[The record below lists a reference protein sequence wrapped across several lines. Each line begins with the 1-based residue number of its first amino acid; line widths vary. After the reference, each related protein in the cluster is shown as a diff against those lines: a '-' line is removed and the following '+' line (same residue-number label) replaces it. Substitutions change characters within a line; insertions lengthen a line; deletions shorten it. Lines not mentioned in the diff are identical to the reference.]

1 MLIPLLLVL
10 LPSADDPTSDAARPN
25 VLFIMSDDHTT
36 QAFGCYGSRLADL
49 DPTPTLDAL
58 AAEGLVFDNAL
69 VTNSICTPSRACIL
83 TGQYAHTN
91 GVTDLTQA
99 IDPPRQMLAHAF
111 GEAGYET
118 AMIGKWHLKREPAAF
133 DFYTVLPGQGLY
145 FDPVFRTRGEQPWPK
160 NSFVA
165 EGKHSSD
172 AITDV
177 TLDWFR
183 KREADDDRK
192 AKPFFLMHHY
202 KAPHDYFEYAPRY
215 ESYLADVTIP
225 EPETFDQAAPFGSIA
240 VHGHNNELDGY
251 LGTSVGRRNLR
262 RNYTKYYE
270 PPASLSDDEAK
281 RQVYQTYLKHYLRCV
296 KGVDDN
302 LARLFAYL
310 KSSGQW
316 DNTLIVYTGDQGFM
330 LGEHDY
336 IDKRWMYEPSLRMPL
351 IIKPPKTSSGDA
363 PAAGTRVDAIVENV
377 DFGPTMLDYAGADL
391 PERFTQG
398 ETAVQGR
405 SFAEILRTGEEP
417 SDWKQEG
424 YYRYWMHLAHHDNPA
439 MVGMRTKTHSLI
451 YYYACGYDG
460 ENQTPP
466 AWELYDLAAD
476 PLQTTNIYDAA
487 DPELVADLKSRFAA
501 LRDRVGDDGSHYPAT
516 EAVIQEF
523 WDYDAEDRERAI
535 AISHQVLKDRQA
547 GINPNGTRDR

>member
-1 MLIPLLLVL
+1 MTRTLLLL
-10 LPSADDPTSDAARPN
+10 LTFIAAATCHAADRPN
-25 VLFIMSDDHTT
+25 VIFIMSDDHTT

-49 DPTPTLDAL
+49 NPTPTLDAL
-58 AAEGLVFDNAL
+58 AAEGYVFDNAL

-99 IDPPRQMLAHAF
+99 IDPPNQMLAHAF
-111 GEAGYET
+111 SEAGYET

-133 DFYTVLPGQGLY
+133 DYYAVLPGQGLY
-145 FDPVFRTRGEQPWPK
+145 FDPIFRLRGDQPWPK
-160 NSFVA
+160 NTIVKQ
-165 EGKHSSD
+165 GQHSSD
-172 AITDV
+172 AITDL
-177 TLDWFR
+177 TLEWFQKRDADEAR
-183 KREADDDRK
+183 KEQ
-192 AKPFFLMHHY
+192 PFFLMHHY

-215 ESYLADVTIP
+215 EDYLAEVTIP
-225 EPETFDQAAPFGSIA
+225 EPETFDQAEPFGSIA
-240 VHGHNNELDGY
+240 THGHEGELDAY
-251 LGTSVGRRNLR
+251 IGTSVGDRNLR

-270 PPASLSDDEAK
+270 PSADLSYEERK
-281 RQVYQTYLKHYLRCV
+281 QQVYQTYLKHYLRCV

-302 LARLFAYL
+302 LARLFDYL

-351 IIKPPKTSSGDA
+351 IIKPAKATSGDA
-363 PAAGTRVDAIVENV
+363 PEPGTRFDAIVENV
-377 DFGPTMLDYAGADL
+377 DFGPTMLDYVGASA
-391 PERFTQG
+391 PERFD
-398 ETAVQGR
+398 VQGR
-405 SFAEILRTGEEP
+405 SFADLFRTGDEP
-417 SDWKQEG
+417 EDWKTAG

-451 YYYACGYDG
+451 YYYACGYEG

-466 AWELYDLAAD
+466 GWELYDLQTD
-476 PLQTTNIYDAA
+476 PLQTTNIYDTAEP
-487 DPELVADLKSRFAA
+487 DLVTSLKSQLAE
-501 LRDRVGDDGSHYPAT
+501 LRQTVGDDGSHYPAT

-523 WDYDAEDRERAI
+523 WDYDAADREKAI
-535 AISHQVLKDRQA
+535 AISRQVLSDRQN